1 MLEYC
6 GKVIADWKGT
16 ERVSRAMTQEG
27 SHLIGTSGTVTCL
40 AGVHLKLDRYRRD
53 KVDGSWMSRE
63 EADAAVKL
71 LRDLGL
77 DGRAT
82 LPTIGE
88 ERASLM
94 LSGCSILQSIWDAF
108 PGDRLRVGDRGL
120 REGLLLSM
128 MYGGKSP
135 RKRGTRRRSGRN
147 KSADAGSGP
156 AKDGNSPTVEGLP
169 MTDDEKRRWKGPS
182 DKRGTSGRRMGE
194 RKIIAHRAKNESSK
208 RWMRTAQ
215 LQDPYVQKAR
225 SEGYRAR
232 AAYKLLEIEEKL
244 HLFRRG
250 QRVVDLGCAPGGWL
264 QVAGIK
270 GASELAGIDLLPVEP
285 LAGVHIV
292 QGDINEPG
300 DVAELMKGLTGPPDL
315 VLSDMAAN
323 TTGHKQTDHLRTV
336 ALVEMA
342 AGFRHRTSRAG
353 ADPFVLRFFRA
364 VQPRKCWTF

>member
-1 MLEYC
+1 
-6 GKVIADWKGT
+6 
-16 ERVSRAMTQEG
+16 
-27 SHLIGTSGTVTCL
+27 
-40 AGVHLKLDRYRRD
+40 
-53 KVDGSWMSRE
+53 
-63 EADAAVKL
+63 
-71 LRDLGL
+71 
-77 DGRAT
+77 
-82 LPTIGE
+82 
-88 ERASLM
+88 
-94 LSGCSILQSIWDAF
+94 
-108 PGDRLRVGDRGL
+108 
-120 REGLLLSM
+120 
-128 MYGGKSP
+128 
-135 RKRGTRRRSGRN
+135 
-147 KSADAGSGP
+147 
-156 AKDGNSPTVEGLP
+156 

-208 RWMRTAQ
+208 RWIERQ

-270 GASELAGIDLLPVEP
+270 GASEIAGIDLLPVEP

-342 AGFRHRTSRAG
+342 AAFAVEHLAPGGTFCSKVFQGGATKEVLDLLKANFTSVKHIKPPASRAG
-353 ADPFVLRFFRA
+353 SPEIFVVAKGFRGS
-364 VQPRKCWTF
+364 RKAG

>member
-1 MLEYC
+1 
-6 GKVIADWKGT
+6 
-16 ERVSRAMTQEG
+16 
-27 SHLIGTSGTVTCL
+27 
-40 AGVHLKLDRYRRD
+40 
-53 KVDGSWMSRE
+53 
-63 EADAAVKL
+63 
-71 LRDLGL
+71 
-77 DGRAT
+77 
-82 LPTIGE
+82 
-88 ERASLM
+88 
-94 LSGCSILQSIWDAF
+94 
-108 PGDRLRVGDRGL
+108 
-120 REGLLLSM
+120 
-128 MYGGKSP
+128 
-135 RKRGTRRRSGRN
+135 
-147 KSADAGSGP
+147 
-156 AKDGNSPTVEGLP
+156 

-208 RWMRTAQ
+208 RWIERQ

-342 AGFRHRTSRAG
+342 AAFAIEHLAPGGTFCSKVFQGGATKEVLDLLKANFTSVKHIKPPASRAG
-353 ADPFVLRFFRA
+353 SPEIFVVAKGFRGS
-364 VQPRKCWTF
+364 RKAG